1 MARKNY
7 DEFRNGYYPNEHT
20 QNRRPARNRQTARR
34 RSRRSRRAFPAMYL
48 FAALAAVVLV
58 VAGILIVP
66 RIMTINSAATWSI
79 ADMAGNWVATAD
91 GKQAFTAMI
100 ADNTIAINWA
110 SDDMS
115 ALYWKGTFNVPDGSE
130 GTKTV
135 VSDAAEENATSIFA
149 STDAQKTFT
158 VTKSSIEFE
167 ASAMGVTRTF
177 TLKR

>member
-1 MARKNY
+1 MARKNN

-20 QNRRPARNRQTARR
+20 QRRRRARR
-34 RSRRSRRAFPAMYL
+34 RARRVFPVSYL
-48 FAALAAVVLV
+48 VAGIAAVVLIA
-58 VAGILIVP
+58 AGIVFIP
-66 RIMTINSAATWSI
+66 RIIGTSATPWST
-79 ADMAGNWVATAD
+79 ADMAGSWAAKSD
-91 GKQAFTAMI
+91 GKQAFTATI

-115 ALYWKGTFNVPDGSE
+115 ALYWKGTFIVPE
-130 GTKTV
+130 GNESTKTV
-135 VSDAAEENATSIFA
+135 ISDAAEENATALFA

-167 ASAMGVTRTF
+167 ASAMGATAKF